1 MKKIFK
7 IAFASLLAFSI
18 APALAIAFNQSKE
31 VTSVQ
36 AEETVVTADQVKYQ
50 DGDTVKTF
58 AELPTGYTFEN
69 GVLTVTNESTKDY
82 SIWVEDATAGNLTIV
97 FERDYGGN
105 SLGTHGESSIY
116 FEYQAKKKLTLTS
129 IDSVDVTLGAIYSDE
144 YYTKLEISGKVNL
157 KIVGNTI
164 EKFET
169 YEYLVYAGTFNL
181 LDDASVYSINPY
193 WPNSNNNDCS
203 IICIE
208 STVNIN
214 TTGYVIV
221 GFEDRNAYAT
231 IFQMSK
237 NYFNLIRCD
246 GEMMLYCKTWDF
258 DDPSTRRDY
267 KTLWD
272 LNFDEYIYHQ
282 EAKVGTISD
291 PTKKCSRTRIK
302 PYIVSYDPNGGT
314 GEMEFYGGR
323 IGTIQLPPCT
333 FTPPAGKQFKC
344 WKLQGYSIECQP
356 GDDFEIMHNRDA
368 TFDAI
373 WEDVPVDALTGTVS
387 ITGSLKYDETL
398 TATVTD
404 TNNSGT
410 LSYQW
415 RRNGEPISSAT
426 SSTYV
431 VTEADIGCTLSVV
444 VTSSVETGSIVGT
457 ASGVITKADG
467 PNAPTGI
474 TAVACTT
481 EANNDG
487 VLNGV
492 TTEMEYKLSSD
503 SVWTPITGTS
513 LTGLLAGTYNIRY
526 QETNTHEA
534 GETANVV
541 VNAYNAPVQYSITV
555 NGGTANPVSAT
566 EGTTITITAN
576 APEEGKVFSGWT
588 SDDGVAFAD
597 ASALTTTFVM
607 PTKNV
612 IVTANYEDE
621 IIPTVLQSIT
631 LSGTHKTSFEVGD
644 TFSYEGLI
652 VTAHYN
658 NKADTIIA
666 NGYNVSS
673 PDMSTEGSKTVTVSY
688 TEEGVTKTAT
698 YQITVTAKETPVT
711 PSKNS
716 GLPAGAIAGII
727 IGSVL
732 VVGIGGFALVWFVI
746 KKKTWADFV
755 ALFKKK

>member
-7 IAFASLLAFSI
+7 IAFAGLLAFSI

-58 AELPTGYTFEN
+58 EDLPTGYTFEN
-69 GVLTVTNESTKDY
+69 GVLTVTSSSTKDY

-105 SLGTHGESSIY
+105 SLGVHGESSIY
-116 FEYQAKKKLTLTS
+116 FEYQGKKKLTLTS
-129 IDSVDVTLGAIYSDE
+129 IDSVDVTLGAL
-144 YYTKLEISGKVNL
+144 YTDAYASFAELEISGKVNL
-157 KIVGNTI
+157 KIVGGTT
-164 EKFET
+164 EKFQT
-169 YEYLVYAGTFNL
+169 YEYLVCAKTFNL
-181 LDDASVYSINPY
+181 LDDASVYSIDPY
-193 WPNSNNNDCS
+193 WPNSNNCS
-203 IICIE
+203 IIYIWR
-208 STVNIN
+208 TVNIN

-221 GFEDRNAYAT
+221 GFEDRNAYAIEFGMT
-231 IFQMSK
+231 K
-237 NYFNLIRCD
+237 EYFNLIRCD
-246 GEMMLYCKTWDF
+246 EEMMLYCKIWDF
-258 DDPSTRRDY
+258 DDTSTRRDY
-267 KTLWD
+267 KTAFD
-272 LNFDEYIYHQ
+272 LDFNEYIYHQ
-282 EAKVGTISD
+282 EYQVGAISD
-291 PTKKCSRTRIK
+291 PTKTCSRTRIK
-302 PYIVSYDPNGGT
+302 PYIVSYNPNGGT
-314 GEMEFYGGR
+314 GEMDFYGGR
-323 IGTIQLPPCT
+323 IGTIQLPTCT

-368 TFDAI
+368 TFNAI
-373 WEDVPVDALTGTVS
+373 WEDAPNPLTGTVN

-415 RRNGEPISSAT
+415 RRNGSDIASAT

-431 VTEADIGCTLSVV
+431 VTEDDIGCTLSVV

-467 PNAPTGI
+467 LNAPTGI
-474 TAVACTT
+474 TAVDCTT
-481 EANNDG
+481 EANNNG

-492 TTEMEYKLSSD
+492 TTDMEYKLSSD

-541 VNAYNAPVQYSITV
+541 VNEYNAPVQYSVTV

-612 IVTANYEDE
+612 TVTANYEDE
-621 IIPTVLQSIT
+621 VIPTVLQSIT

-716 GLPAGAIAGII
+716 GLPAGAIVGIV

>member
-7 IAFASLLAFSI
+7 IAFAGLLAFSI

-58 AELPTGYTFEN
+58 EDLPTGYTFEN
-69 GVLTVTNESTKDY
+69 GVLTVTSSSTKDY

-105 SLGTHGESSIY
+105 SLGVHGESSIY
-116 FEYQAKKKLTLTS
+116 FEYQGKKKLTLTS
-129 IDSVDVTLGAIYSDE
+129 IDSVDVTLGAL
-144 YYTKLEISGKVNL
+144 YTDAYASFAELEISGKVNL
-157 KIVGNTI
+157 KIVGGTT
-164 EKFET
+164 EKFQT
-169 YEYLVYAGTFNL
+169 YEYLVCAKTFNL
-181 LDDASVYSINPY
+181 LDDASVYSIDPY
-193 WPNSNNNDCS
+193 WPNSNNCS
-203 IICIE
+203 IIYIWR
-208 STVNIN
+208 TVNIN

-221 GFEDRNAYAT
+221 GFEDRNAYAIEFGMT
-231 IFQMSK
+231 K
-237 NYFNLIRCD
+237 EYFNLIRCD
-246 GEMMLYCKTWDF
+246 EEMMLYCKIWDF
-258 DDPSTRRDY
+258 DDTSTRRDY
-267 KTLWD
+267 KTAFD
-272 LNFDEYIYHQ
+272 LDFNEYIYHQ
-282 EAKVGTISD
+282 EYQVGAISD
-291 PTKKCSRTRIK
+291 PTKTCSRTRIK
-302 PYIVSYDPNGGT
+302 PYIVSYNPNGGT
-314 GEMEFYGGR
+314 GEMDFYGGR
-323 IGTIQLPPCT
+323 IGTIQLPTCT

-368 TFDAI
+368 TFNAI
-373 WEDVPVDALTGTVS
+373 WEDAPKPLTGTVN

-415 RRNGEPISSAT
+415 RRNGSDIASAT

-431 VTEADIGCTLSVV
+431 VSEDDIGCTLSVV

-467 PNAPTGI
+467 LNAPTGI
-474 TAVACTT
+474 TAVDCTT
-481 EANNDG
+481 EANNNG

-492 TTEMEYKLSSD
+492 TTDMEYKLSSD

-541 VNAYNAPVQYSITV
+541 VNEYNAPVQYSVTV

-588 SDDGVAFAD
+588 SDDGVTFAD

-607 PTKNV
+607 PAKNV
-612 IVTANYEDE
+612 TVTANYEDE
-621 IIPTVLQSIT
+621 VIPTVLQSIT

-716 GLPAGAIAGII
+716 GLPAGAIVGIV

-755 ALFKKK
+755 ALFKKN